1 MRMKIIAD
9 KWFKVYKWKLK
20 DKWFTIYKWKLI
32 TSERIKQI
40 EKYLEYPNDLEN

>member
-1 MRMKIIAD
+1 MKIIM
-9 KWFKVYKWKLK
+9 

-40 EKYLEYPNDLEN
+40 EKYLEYSNDLSEIMKIKGN

>member
-1 MRMKIIAD
+1 M
-9 KWFKVYKWKLK
+9 

-40 EKYLEYPNDLEN
+40 EKYLEYSNDLSEINEN